1 MDEQRPQLPY
11 RLLKIVLVVIFSAGC
26 ASVTPPSPR
35 CTIENPPPSDGRI
48 GLDHADRKHWA
59 YFGQVRQ
66 RISANWVYPRTAGE
80 QCIEGKSL
88 IDFDIAKDGRL
99 EYVHLTQSSG
109 TTILDNAALVAV
121 KLAQPFPPVPDS
133 VSSSGLRLRAAF
145 CYQIVHG
152 GMDHTLQ

>member
-1 MDEQRPQLPY
+1 MDEQRPQSPY
-11 RLLKIVLVVIFSAGC
+11 LLLKIVLVVIFSAGC
-26 ASVTPPSPR
+26 ASVAPPPPR
-35 CTIENPPPSDGRI
+35 CTIEHPPPSDGRI
-48 GLDHADRKHWA
+48 GLDHSDRKHWA

-80 QCIEGKSL
+80 QGIEGK
-88 IDFDIAKDGRL
+88 ADGRL
-99 EYVHLTQSSG
+99 EYVHLTQSSS